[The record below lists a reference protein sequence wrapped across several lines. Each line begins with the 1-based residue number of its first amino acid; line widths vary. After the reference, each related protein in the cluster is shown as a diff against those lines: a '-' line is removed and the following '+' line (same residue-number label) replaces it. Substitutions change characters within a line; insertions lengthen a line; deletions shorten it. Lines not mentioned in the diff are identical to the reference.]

1 VNNPKLVFGTMPIG
15 NLDDLTYNL
24 ANHIKKAEILAVE
37 NEKTIKEIIDRYEL
51 NFSGEIISFSPKDFM
66 TNGITHDLKGLKD
79 MVEKI
84 PDEVIKYVFLNKNVL
99 CLSDE
104 GSAIVQDPFDTTR
117 QLAISKGIK
126 YKILP
131 GPSSIIDSLCY
142 SRLYYGQSFSFYG
155 MVFYDKNKK
164 YIYENIKNSQY
175 PSVIFYHH
183 EIQDIF
189 FKELLY
195 HLGAEREITLLS
207 NLTTENEFMMEG
219 KLSNIMDFVLKNTIV
234 QPTLVIS
241 GKSIK

>member
-1 VNNPKLVFGTMPIG
+1 VSNAKLIFGTMPIG

-24 ANHIKKAEILAVE
+24 VNHIEKAEVLAVE
-37 NEKTIKEIIDRYEL
+37 NEETIKEIIDRYEL
-51 NFSGEIISFSPKDFM
+51 NFTGEIVSFSPRDFM
-66 TNGITHDLKGLKD
+66 TNGITHDLKGVNNSGQR
-79 MVEKI
+79 MS
-84 PDEVIKYVFLNKNVL
+84 DEVMRHISLNETVL

-104 GSAIVQDPFDTTR
+104 GSAIVQDPFDTIR

-131 GPSSIIDSLCY
+131 GPSSVIDSLSY
-142 SRLYYGQSFSFYG
+142 SKFYYGQSFSFYG
-155 MVFYDKNKK
+155 MIFYDKNKK

-195 HLGAEREITLLS
+195 HLGAEKEMTLLS
-207 NLTTENEFMMEG
+207 NLTTQDEFMMEG
-219 KLSNIMDFVLKNTIV
+219 KLSDIMDFVLKNRV
-234 QPTLVIS
+234 QQPTLVIS
-241 GKSIK
+241 GKEK